1 MSQVPILLGI
11 HLVGLALVAA
21 LGPRKRPALASALAF
36 PAGLAFVC
44 VLSLLWLVVGI
55 PYRFELLASAVCLST
70 LAFAVLAARRG
81 VERRALKLGA
91 VWTVAFA
98 LACYGL
104 TRVNVAVLT
113 YDSHY
118 YVLLGGVVAREGMLT
133 PFLDTALQEWGVFQV
148 LAHSLGAFS
157 RHQFLYALPL
167 VLGLSFIPVF
177 GLTLWH
183 GLGRSDLS
191 KHRRLVAA
199 VAVTATLCTVNAV
212 AYHTLYIHTNMAVA
226 VYLFIATALLWIA
239 DADSDPTL
247 VPVAFIALTALAL
260 QRTETPIVA
269 ALFLV
274 LRLADTRLPRRLI
287 TAWVACFVAV
297 VSIWYEAIARFASP
311 ESAFLTPTRSRLVW
325 AGLVLC
331 LLWCIAGEMRII
343 RRLNRFI
350 PALVAA
356 AVLLA
361 LAIAFATKTDHML
374 TSLSSW
380 YQNLSSLEQWGQTWY
395 LLAAMTVV
403 ALVVKAPPFPH
414 AFSIGIPAYLG
425 GILLLSAISIPYRVG
440 VGDSANRMAV
450 HVVPIIFFYLA
461 IKVCSCETRTH
472 QA

>member
-55 PYRFELLASAVCLST
+55 PYRFELLASAVCLSA
-70 LAFAVLAARRG
+70 LAFAVLVARRG

-118 YVLLGGVVAREGMLT
+118 FVLLGGVVAREEMLT
-133 PFLDTALQEWGVFQV
+133 PFLETALQEWGVFQV

-177 GLTLWH
+177 GLTVWH
-183 GLGRSDLS
+183 GLGRSELS

-199 VAVTATLCTVNAV
+199 VAVTATL
-212 AYHTLYIHTNMAVA
+212 
-226 VYLFIATALLWIA
+226 FIATALLWIA
-239 DADSDPTL
+239 DADSDPAL
-247 VPVAFIALTALAL
+247 VPVAFLALTALAL

-287 TAWVACFVAV
+287 TACVACFVAV

-331 LLWCIAGEMRII
+331 LLWWIAGEMRII

-403 ALVVKAPPFPH
+403 ALVAKAPPFPH